1 MAELTQGAAPMT
13 REEKKKWLMRV
24 TRVNEE
30 IRELEEM
37 RKTSMERATAITA
50 SYSKAA
56 AGGGADPHKF
66 DPLAMAGEIID
77 NRIRDLQTAIAET
90 LLVINNIE
98 ETENMSVK
106 RKILILRYIRGM
118 EWDEIAKRIHYSE
131 RHAKRMMDD
140 AIDHLI
146 IPLEL
151 AEGEKESEKEQTCH
165 GMS

>member
-1 MAELTQGAAPMT
+1 MGDTKGAETMT

-24 TRVNEE
+24 TRVKSE
-30 IRELEEM
+30 IIELEEM
-37 RKTSMERATAITA
+37 RKTSLERATAITA

-77 NRIRDLQTAIAET
+77 NHIRDLQTAIAET

-146 IPLEL
+146 IPKEL
-151 AEGEKESEKEQTCH
+151 AEGEKESAIEQTCH

>member
-1 MAELTQGAAPMT
+1 MEGLTQGAAPMT

-24 TRVNEE
+24 TRINEE

-66 DPLAMAGEIID
+66 EPVAMAGEIID
-77 NRIRDLQTAIAET
+77 KRIRDLQTAVAET
-90 LLVINNIE
+90 VMVIGNMQK
-98 ETENMSVK
+98 TTNMSDK
-106 RKILILRYIRGM
+106 RRILLLRYLSGM

-146 IPLEL
+146 IPMEL
-151 AEGEKESEKEQTCH
+151 AEGEKESAKEQTCH

>member
-1 MAELTQGAAPMT
+1 MEDTKGAATMS
-13 REEKKKWLMRV
+13 REEKKKWLMRI
-24 TRVNEE
+24 TRIFSE
-30 IRELEEM
+30 IKELEEL

-56 AGGGADPHKF
+56 AGGADPHKF
-66 DPLAMAGEIID
+66 DPLAIAGEIID
-77 NRIRDLQTAIAET
+77 KRIRDLQTAIAET
-90 LLVINNIE
+90 LLVINSMA

-106 RKILILRYIRGM
+106 RKILILRYIQGM

-131 RHAKRMMDD
+131 RHAKRMLDD

-146 IPLEL
+146 IPMETV
-151 AEGEKESEKEQTCH
+151 EREQESTEEQTCH

>member
-1 MAELTQGAAPMT
+1 MGDTKGAATMT

-24 TRVNEE
+24 TRVKSE
-30 IRELEEM
+30 IIELKEM

-77 NRIRDLQTAIAET
+77 KRIRDLQTAIAET
-90 LLVINNIE
+90 LLVINSMA

-106 RKILILRYIRGM
+106 RKILILRYLQGM
-118 EWDEIAKRIHYSE
+118 EWDEIAKQIHYSE
-131 RHAKRMMDD
+131 RHAKRMLDD

-146 IPLEL
+146 IPMETV
-151 AEGEKESEKEQTCH
+151 EREQESTEEQTCH

>member
-1 MAELTQGAAPMT
+1 MEELTQGAATMT

-24 TRVNEE
+24 TRIFSE
-30 IRELEEM
+30 IKELEEL

-56 AGGGADPHKF
+56 AGGADPHKF
-66 DPLAMAGEIID
+66 EPVAMAGEIID
-77 NRIRDLQTAIAET
+77 KRIRDLQKAVAEEVM
-90 LLVINNIE
+90 VIGNMQK
-98 ETENMSVK
+98 TTNMSDK
-106 RKILILRYIRGM
+106 RRILLLRYISGM

-131 RHAKRMMDD
+131 RHAKRLMDD

-146 IPLEL
+146 IPMEL
-151 AEGEKESEKEQTCH
+151 AEGEKESAKEQTCH

>member
-1 MAELTQGAAPMT
+1 MAGITQGAAPMT

-24 TRVNEE
+24 TRINEE

-56 AGGGADPHKF
+56 AGGGTDPHKF
-66 DPLAMAGEIID
+66 EPVAMAGEIID
-77 NRIRDLQTAIAET
+77 KRIRDLQKAVAEEVM
-90 LLVINNIE
+90 VIGNMQK
-98 ETENMSVK
+98 TTNMSDK
-106 RKILILRYIRGM
+106 RRILLLRYISGM
-118 EWDEIAKRIHYSE
+118 EWEEIAKRIHYSE

-146 IPLEL
+146 IPIEM

>member
-1 MAELTQGAAPMT
+1 MAGLTQGAAPMT

-24 TRVNEE
+24 TRINEE
-30 IRELEEM
+30 IKELQQL

-66 DPLAMAGEIID
+66 EPVAMAGEIID
-77 NRIRDLQTAIAET
+77 KRIRDLQTAVAET
-90 LLVINNIE
+90 VMVIGNMQK
-98 ETENMSVK
+98 TTNMSDK
-106 RKILILRYIRGM
+106 RRILLLRYLSGM

-146 IPLEL
+146 IPMELE
-151 AEGEKESEKEQTCH
+151 EVEKESAKEQTGH

>member
-1 MAELTQGAAPMT
+1 MGDTKGAATMT

-24 TRVNEE
+24 TRVKSE
-30 IRELEEM
+30 IIELEEM
-37 RKTSMERATAITA
+37 RKTSLERATAITA

-90 LLVINNIE
+90 VIAINGME
-98 ETENMSVK
+98 KTSNMSIK
-106 RKILILRYIRGM
+106 RKILILRYIQGM

-131 RHAKRMMDD
+131 RHAKRMLDD

-146 IPLEL
+146 IPMETV
-151 AEGEKESEKEQTCH
+151 EREKESTKEQRCH

>member
-24 TRVNEE
+24 TRINEE

-66 DPLAMAGEIID
+66 EPVAMAGEIID
-77 NRIRDLQTAIAET
+77 NSIRDLQTAIAET
-90 LLVINNIE
+90 LLVIYNIE

-151 AEGEKESEKEQTCH
+151 AEGEEKSAKEQTCH

>member
-1 MAELTQGAAPMT
+1 MGDTKGAATMT
-13 REEKKKWLMRV
+13 REEKKRWLMRV
-24 TRVNEE
+24 TRVKSE
-30 IRELEEM
+30 IIELEEM
-37 RKTSMERATAITA
+37 RKTSLERATAITA

-77 NRIRDLQTAIAET
+77 KRIRDLQTAIAET
-90 LLVINNIE
+90 VIAINGME
-98 ETENMSVK
+98 KTSNMSIK
-106 RKILILRYIRGM
+106 RKILILRYIQGM

-131 RHAKRMMDD
+131 RHAKRMLDD

-146 IPLEL
+146 IPMETV
-151 AEGEKESEKEQTCH
+151 EREQESTEEQTCH

>member
-1 MAELTQGAAPMT
+1 MRDTKGAATMT

-24 TRVNEE
+24 TRVKSE
-30 IRELEEM
+30 IKELEEM
-37 RKTSMERATAITA
+37 RKTSLERATAITA
-50 SYSKAA
+50 SYSRAA

-77 NRIRDLQTAIAET
+77 KRIHDLQTAIAET
-90 LLVINNIE
+90 VIAINGME
-98 ETENMSVK
+98 KTSNMSVK
-106 RKILILRYIRGM
+106 RKILILRYIQGM

-131 RHAKRMMDD
+131 RHAKRMLDD

-146 IPLEL
+146 IPMET
-151 AEGEKESEKEQTCH
+151 AEREQESTEEQTCH

>member
-1 MAELTQGAAPMT
+1 MGDTKGAATMT

-24 TRVNEE
+24 TRINEE

-90 LLVINNIE
+90 LLVINSMA

-131 RHAKRMMDD
+131 RHAKRMLDD

-146 IPLEL
+146 IPMETV
-151 AEGEKESEKEQTCH
+151 EREQESTEEQTCH

>member
-24 TRVNEE
+24 TRVKSE
-30 IRELEEM
+30 IIELEEM
-37 RKTSMERATAITA
+37 RKTSLERATAITA

-146 IPLEL
+146 IPMEL
-151 AEGEKESEKEQTCH
+151 AEGEKESAKEQTCH

>member
-1 MAELTQGAAPMT
+1 MGDTKGAATMT

-24 TRVNEE
+24 TRVKSE
-30 IRELEEM
+30 IIELEEM
-37 RKTSMERATAITA
+37 RKTSLERATAITA

-90 LLVINNIE
+90 VIVINSME

-106 RKILILRYIRGM
+106 RKILILRYIQGM

-131 RHAKRMMDD
+131 RHAKRMLDD

-146 IPLEL
+146 IPMELE
-151 AEGEKESEKEQTCH
+151 EGEKESAKEQTCH

>member
-1 MAELTQGAAPMT
+1 MGDTKGAATMT

-24 TRVNEE
+24 TRVKSE
-30 IRELEEM
+30 IKELEEM
-37 RKTSMERATAITA
+37 RKTSLERATAITA

-56 AGGGADPHKF
+56 AGGGVDPHKF

-77 NRIRDLQTAIAET
+77 KRIRDLQTAIAET
-90 LLVINNIE
+90 LLVINSMA

-131 RHAKRMMDD
+131 RHAKRMLDD

-146 IPLEL
+146 IPMET
-151 AEGEKESEKEQTCH
+151 AEREQESTEEQTCH